1 MSENINFIA
10 GGMMGDFIHSL
21 YVVKNICEKRGCK
34 ANLYLT
40 DSGDKWKKG
49 LLTAHADLEA
59 LVMAQP
65 YINRFRTG
73 FGDLNEAQC
82 YNLNNWRQAVAT
94 THSTTGKYDKCWS
107 EVLSQYYGFE
117 IPKEHAWLEPKMK
130 VSDGLK
136 ETNYVVIHRSKHHHN
151 SAFPWENII
160 HSIQKQIVFL
170 TSDISEWEA
179 FPFKNDK
186 IDVSVVQSIQDMVT
200 VMEPCRFFIGNQSA
214 PFALASALDVPRLCE
229 LDHDPAPFYIGEEKY
244 SKNISWWLNPQT
256 KHFSENAFVR
266 I

>member
-1 MSENINFIA
+1 MLDTLDFIA

-21 YVVKNICEKRGCK
+21 YVVKNICEKRGIK

-40 DSGDKWKKG
+40 DQGDKWKRG

-73 FGDLNEAQC
+73 FGDLDPARSI
-82 YNLNNWRQAVAT
+82 NLSNWRQAVAN
-94 THSTTGKYDKCWS
+94 THSETGKYDKCWS
-107 EVLSQYYGFE
+107 DMLAQYYGFE
-117 IPKEHAWLEPKMK
+117 VPEKNRWLRVDSIHSD
-130 VSDGLK
+130 VS
-136 ETNYVVIHRSKHHHN
+136 VVIHRSKHHHN
-151 SAFPWENII
+151 TAFPWTNII
-160 HSIQKQIVFL
+160 HSIQREIIFL
-170 TSDISEWEA
+170 TCDASEWDA
-179 FPFKNDK
+179 FPFKNVK
-186 IDVSVVQSIQDMVT
+186 IKPVVVSTIHDMSM
-200 VMEPCRFFIGNQSA
+200 VMASGTFFIGNQSA

-229 LDHDPAPFYIGEEKY
+229 LDPDPAPFYMGEEKY

-256 KHFSENAFVR
+256 KYFSENAFIR